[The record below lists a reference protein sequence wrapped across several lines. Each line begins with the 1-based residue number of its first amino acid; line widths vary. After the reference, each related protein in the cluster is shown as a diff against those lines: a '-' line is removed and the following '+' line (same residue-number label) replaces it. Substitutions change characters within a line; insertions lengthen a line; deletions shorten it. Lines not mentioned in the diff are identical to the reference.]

1 MATHAVIY
9 YTHFV
14 SETVSSQLEK
24 LRRELKPEFAL
35 FAMGC
40 CPDRS
45 TLNPLATADI
55 EVRSYDREDLR
66 ALPYTRQLENVDW
79 TTLRK
84 SPDLAIMRFFRGN
97 PQFDYYWVIEYD
109 VRYTGDWGSL
119 FDELAKSSAALLCS
133 HLTTQKQNPDWI
145 HWKSFSC
152 ADGSVEGHDLVRA
165 FLPFVRLSKG
175 LMRAIDER
183 CRLGWAG
190 HPEVLWPTIAQE
202 VGLPIEEI
210 GGSGS
215 AVPPERRGKY
225 YHSAMA
231 PSGLFL
237 STFTAWPYF
246 SEKSNFEQA
255 PLPTNTLWHPVK
267 E

>member
-1 MATHAVIY
+1 MSIGR
-9 YTHFV
+9 HF
-14 SETVSSQLEK
+14 EK
-24 LRRELKPEFAL
+24 AQILLLCDFFA
-35 FAMGC
+35 A
-40 CPDRS
+40 
-45 TLNPLATADI
+45 TLNSIIIGSLSDI
-55 EVRSYDREDLR
+55 
-66 ALPYTRQLENVDW
+66 
-79 TTLRK
+79 
-84 SPDLAIMRFFRGN
+84 
-97 PQFDYYWVIEYD
+97 
-109 VRYTGDWGSL
+109 VRYTGDWGPL

-145 HWKSFSC
+145 HWKSFSSG
-152 ADGSVEGHDLVRA
+152 DGLVEGHDLVRA

-225 YHSAMA
+225 VTILPWLQAA
-231 PSGLFL
+231 
-237 STFTAWPYF
+237 YF
-246 SEKSNFEQA
+246 
-255 PLPTNTLWHPVK
+255 
-267 E
+267 